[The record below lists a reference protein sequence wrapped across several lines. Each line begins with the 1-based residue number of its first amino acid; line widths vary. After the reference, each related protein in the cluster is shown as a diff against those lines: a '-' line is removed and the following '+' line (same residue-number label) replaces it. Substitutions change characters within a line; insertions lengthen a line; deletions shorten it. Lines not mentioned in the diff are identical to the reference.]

1 MRISKIALVAAAMVV
16 SAGSLQAQTPA
27 VNCSSGTVE
36 KADFATCAT
45 TTGLTAT
52 VPYLAVINKDISSAV
67 LPAATV
73 SNMNGYSEAV
83 AGPTLNI
90 RANFKWTLTATSSGF
105 ADVIAQ
111 GVTYSK
117 LKGDLEISNT
127 ESGTDWTQMSSSR
140 VLATAGSAA
149 TASQDVVTRYRV
161 AYSWAKDLPGS
172 YSATVTYTLTAP

>member
-16 SAGSLQAQTPA
+16 SAGSLQAQENCNEATQAGMQCA
-27 VNCSSGTVE
+27 V
-36 KADFATCAT
+36 

-73 SNMNGYSEAV
+73 FNMNGYSDAV

-90 RANFKWTLTATSSGF
+90 KANFVWTLTATTAGF
-105 ADVIAQ
+105 AQVTAQ
-111 GVTYSK
+111 NVSYTKSSA
-117 LKGDLEISNT
+117 DLEISNT
-127 ESGTDWTQMSSSR
+127 ASGTDWTQMSSSR

-161 AYSWAKDLPGS
+161 AYSWAKDLPGA
-172 YSATVTYTLTAP
+172 YAATVTYTLTAP